1 MRGAV
6 EGTIGDVRL
15 LTLSFNNKYMVW
27 RKECTVSSVP
37 LEGWVFDHERLG
49 IAKFNLPNLGKYSF
63 GKPVLKIDDIVFHYS
78 PEASPVCLCSVKTLP
93 SS

>member
-1 MRGAV
+1 MLKRGLRSAV
-6 EGTIGDVRL
+6 ERTIGDVKL
-15 LTLSFNNKYMVW
+15 LILSLNNKYIVW

-49 IAKFNLPNLGKYSF
+49 ISKFN
-63 GKPVLKIDDIVFHYS
+63 PVLKIDDIVFHYN
-78 PEASPVCLCSVKTLP
+78 PEASPVCLCSLKTLP